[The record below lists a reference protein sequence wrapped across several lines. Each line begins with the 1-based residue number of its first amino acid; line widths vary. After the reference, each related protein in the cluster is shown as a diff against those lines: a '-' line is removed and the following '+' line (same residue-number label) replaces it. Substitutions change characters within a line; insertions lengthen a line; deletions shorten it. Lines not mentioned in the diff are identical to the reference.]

1 MFPGLAQRS
10 GRTTVSVTFA
20 LFVCGSLICANATV
34 QRQKLCSLRFADE
47 CPAPPFHV
55 LTPIGG
61 LTGVCT
67 ALTPCHT
74 AGARTRYA
82 RLCREWEELHAIP
95 PTRPRPRMRFQ
106 SRHSRG
112 GDGGGGAYEPSIAT
126 VLIPSELHTR
136 SFEVPS
142 DLLFLPT
149 EAPEAAPDTAFAFQP
164 QFVAFPLSVGVESP
178 FSSSL
183 LVVLPQTT
191 DSAHHGIHKPSPFST
206 VCALPLSKH
215 ENSWSH
221 ASQHTHSLHAH
232 SRSLTE
238 GQGTEMMPTVTPFGE
253 TKTASAQQDWWTL
266 LHPIRLAMDSLSTH
280 EMFMN
285 NTPQVAPTGA
295 QSVPYTVSPHMTP
308 MNKDSVYPPTAQS
321 TAAKSPA
328 GYDTTLS
335 DSGLALP
342 TVAQGASE
350 QALGVPPPS
359 AMPPAQASVPLP
371 AQHPSATQT
380 RQTVC
385 APCSLF

>member
-1 MFPGLAQRS
+1 MRLN
-10 GRTTVSVTFA
+10 TH
-20 LFVCGSLICANATV
+20 I
-34 QRQKLCSLRFADE
+34 LC
-47 CPAPPFHV
+47 
-55 LTPIGG
+55 T
-61 LTGVCT
+61 
-67 ALTPCHT
+67 
-74 AGARTRYA
+74 
-82 RLCREWEELHAIP
+82 
-95 PTRPRPRMRFQ
+95 
-106 SRHSRG
+106 
-112 GDGGGGAYEPSIAT
+112 
-126 VLIPSELHTR
+126 
-136 SFEVPS
+136 
-142 DLLFLPT
+142 
-149 EAPEAAPDTAFAFQP
+149 
-164 QFVAFPLSVGVESP
+164 
-178 FSSSL
+178 
-183 LVVLPQTT
+183 
-191 DSAHHGIHKPSPFST
+191 
-206 VCALPLSKH
+206 
-215 ENSWSH
+215 
-221 ASQHTHSLHAH
+221 HTH
-232 SRSLTE
+232 SLTE

-342 TVAQGASE
+342 TVAQGAGE